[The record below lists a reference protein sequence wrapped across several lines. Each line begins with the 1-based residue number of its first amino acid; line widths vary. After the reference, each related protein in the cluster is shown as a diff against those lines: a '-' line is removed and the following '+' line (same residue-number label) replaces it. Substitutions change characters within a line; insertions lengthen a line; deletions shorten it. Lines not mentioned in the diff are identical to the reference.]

1 MISAALYLS
10 RRSWA
15 NSLRARLLR
24 LRQPKYMVAFSAG
37 VFYLWVMFLRP
48 GGAVSALSLLA
59 PESRETVAM
68 VFLTGLLLANWTF
81 NTNET
86 PFPFTLAETQFL
98 FAAPLTRRQVL
109 LFKIFRSQMAL
120 LTSAVITVFLFRRG
134 TWSLATPIQAL
145 GLWLAY
151 AVVNLNNA
159 GMGLLRLS
167 LAQHG
172 VAGLRRR
179 IGTLTVL
186 AGLVGA
192 IWWVGRAQVPVIGV
206 AFGESWRSG
215 FAALSQALHTGGGAV
230 LSWPLRAVVD
240 PFLARS
246 PHELVTAL
254 PAGLLVFGLHVWW
267 VVGSSIA
274 FEESATDHAQRTAKR
289 IAALRAGRGW
299 TEPRGSRSRPLT
311 SAALNPAG
319 SAAGAIVWKNRLGIK
334 REFTVRSLVLVGV
347 ATAFGVMSL
356 RGQRLSTAELLGAFL
371 LFGAA
376 MVTLLGPLA
385 LRFDLRRDLEM
396 LEVLKTYPVRGRTVV
411 MGEIGALLLVLT
423 LVAGGLTTAAFLLT
437 LPEHSLPP
445 LGDRFAI
452 LVTALAGI
460 PAVIAVFLLVQ
471 NTSVLLFPA
480 WITVGPQRAVGLEAT
495 GQRLILTIGSL
506 LALVV
511 ALVPA
516 ALLFV
521 LVMVVTEAL
530 VGGPWSVALGA
541 VAGAGAVG
549 GECWLAIQLLG
560 GVYDRM
566 DPASAGI
573 PSS

>member
-1 MISAALYLS
+1 VISAALYLS

-319 SAAGAIVWKNRLGIK
+319 TAAGAIVWKNRLGIK

>member
-1 MISAALYLS
+1 VIAAALYLS

-15 NSLRARLLR
+15 NSLRTRLLR
-24 LRQPKYMVAFSAG
+24 LRQPKYMIAFSVG

-48 GGAVSALSLLA
+48 GGAVSALSLLG

-68 VFLTGLLLANWTF
+68 VFLAGLLLANWTF

-98 FAAPLTRRQVL
+98 FVAPLTRRQVL

-120 LTSAVITVFLFRRG
+120 VISAVITVFLFRRG

-151 AVVNLNNA
+151 SVINLNNA

-179 IGTLTVL
+179 IGTLTVV
-186 AGLVGA
+186 AGLMGA
-192 IWWVGRAQVPVIGV
+192 IWWVGRADVPVIRA
-206 AFGESWRSG
+206 AFGDGWRSG
-215 FAALSQALHTGGGAV
+215 FAALSQALHTGGGAI

-240 PFLARS
+240 PVLART
-246 PHELVTAL
+246 PHELLSAL

-289 IAALRAGRGW
+289 MAALRAGRGW
-299 TEPRGSRSRPLT
+299 TEPRTGRSRPLT
-311 SAALNPAG
+311 SAALAPAG
-319 SAAGAIVWKNRLGIK
+319 SAAGAIVWKNRLGIR
-334 REFTVRSLVLVGV
+334 REFTVRSLVIVGV
-347 ATAFGVMSL
+347 ATAIGVISL
-356 RGQRLSTAELLGAFL
+356 RGQRLTTPDLLGAFL
-371 LFGAA
+371 LFGAG

-411 MGEIGALLLVLT
+411 LGEVGALLQVLSV
-423 LVAGGLTTAAFLLT
+423 VAGGLTTAAFLLT

-445 LGDRFAI
+445 LGDRLAI
-452 LVTALAGI
+452 LVSALAGI

-471 NTSVLLFPA
+471 NTSVLMFPA

-506 LALVV
+506 LALLV
-511 ALVPA
+511 ALLPA
-516 ALLFV
+516 AVLFV
-521 LVMVVTEAL
+521 LVMAVSEAL
-530 VGGPWSVALGA
+530 VGGSWSVALGA
-541 VAGAGAVG
+541 LAGAAAVG

-560 GVYDRM
+560 GVFDRL
-566 DPASAGI
+566 DPSSAGI
-573 PSS
+573 PSA